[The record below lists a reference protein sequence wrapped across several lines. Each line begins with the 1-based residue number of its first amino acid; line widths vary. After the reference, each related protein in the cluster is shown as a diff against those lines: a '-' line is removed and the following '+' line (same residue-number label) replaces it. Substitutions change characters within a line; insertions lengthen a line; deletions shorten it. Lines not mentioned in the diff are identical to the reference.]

1 MKTTM
6 KIKIACIL
14 TMGLLVLG
22 ACSKKETPKSN
33 NDPLNRVRSAPQQ
46 APKHFLHKT
55 FKVATYVRFPFD
67 VPAHSINPKLQ
78 GSFKSYL
85 PDKGPDSAGDAS
97 NVDFLLM
104 NAEEFD
110 DFMHSRNGAVRYS
123 IGAAHSQD
131 VDYALPATL
140 EEPVKYFLVF
150 RNAANGGPERMVDA
164 DFTISF

>member
-1 MKTTM
+1 M
-6 KIKIACIL
+6 KIKIVCIL
-14 TMGLLVLG
+14 TMGLLLLG
-22 ACSKKETPKSN
+22 ACSKKNEPRKSN
-33 NDPLNRVRSAPQQ
+33 DDPLNRVRSAPP
-46 APKHFLHKT
+46 APPNHFLHKT
-55 FKVATYVRFPFD
+55 FKVATNVRFPFD

-85 PDKGPDSAGDAS
+85 LNKSSGRGDDSA

-104 NAEEFD
+104 NAEEYD
-110 DFMHSRNGAVRYS
+110 DFAHGRNSAVRYS
-123 IGAAHSQD
+123 IGGAHSQD

-140 EEPVKYFLVF
+140 EDPVKYFIVF